1 MKFSPTLPQYEAPSM
16 SNARSPAAHVL
27 PLAYSWSETLAPAS
41 ALSAEI
47 TGGLHTPSAEHS
59 LEAGQ
64 SLLRTHSTDA
74 ASRHMPWQLPAVPP
88 HS

>member
-1 MKFSPTLPQYEAPSM
+1 M
-16 SNARSPAAHVL
+16 L

-41 ALSAEI
+41 ALSTEI

-64 SLLRTHSTDA
+64 SLLRTHSTDD
-74 ASRHMPWQLPAVPP
+74 ASRHTPRQLPSTPP
-88 HS
+88 HSVSRLQGRPDSEQLCPRQA